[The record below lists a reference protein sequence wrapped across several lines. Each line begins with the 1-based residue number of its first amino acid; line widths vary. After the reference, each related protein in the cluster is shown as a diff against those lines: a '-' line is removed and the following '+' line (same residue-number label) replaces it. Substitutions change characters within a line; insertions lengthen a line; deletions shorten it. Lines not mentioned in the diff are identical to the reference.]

1 MDTQR
6 QCQGNN
12 DPWHGMK
19 LASQTNGKVSSAKY
33 SFNAANEVDM
43 TEKNQVF
50 CFLENQTKTRRTI
63 SGTKR
68 VLGIPVQ

>member
-1 MDTQR
+1 
-6 QCQGNN
+6 
-12 DPWHGMK
+12 MK
-19 LASQTNGKVSSAKY
+19 LASQTNGKISSAEY
-33 SFNAANEVDM
+33 SFNASNEVDM